1 MISKGNHVRFARFVL
16 LADLYIFYTFRNKLS
31 VPLIGVTMFFLRS
44 MYKKTIIRFVF
55 CDIQNNHG
63 LVGGQPHAAFG
74 FG

>member
-1 MISKGNHVRFARFVL
+1 MISKGTHVRFARFVL
-16 LADLYIFYTFRNKLS
+16 LDKLS

-63 LVGGQPHAAFG
+63 LVGGYQHHAAFG